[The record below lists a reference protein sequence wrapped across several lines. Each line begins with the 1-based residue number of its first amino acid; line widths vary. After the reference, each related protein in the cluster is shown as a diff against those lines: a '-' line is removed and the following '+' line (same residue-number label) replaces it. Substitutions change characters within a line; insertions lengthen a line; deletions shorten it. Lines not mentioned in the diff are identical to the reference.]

1 MTGFDSKREA
11 AQDKQNIDDGDYG
24 GIDEVMHW
32 VTIIILFLMT
42 LVFVSAVAGFVW
54 AMI

>member
-1 MTGFDSKREA
+1 MSGFKSKREA
-11 AQDKQNIDDGDYG
+11 AQDKVDDGDFG

-32 VTIIILFLMT
+32 VTIVILFLMT
-42 LVFVSAVAGFVW
+42 LVFLSAVAGFVW

>member
-1 MTGFDSKREA
+1 MY
-11 AQDKQNIDDGDYG
+11 DGDYG
-24 GIDEVMHW
+24 GIDEVMYY

-42 LVFVSAVAGFVW
+42 VVFLAAVAGFIW

>member
-11 AQDKQNIDDGDYG
+11 AQDKVDDGDFG

-32 VTIIILFLMT
+32 VTIVILFLMT
-42 LVFVSAVAGFVW
+42 LVFLSAVAGFVW
-54 AMI
+54 AML

>member
-1 MTGFDSKREA
+1 MSGFESKREA
-11 AQDKQNIDDGDYG
+11 AQDKVDDGDFG

-32 VTIIILFLMT
+32 VTIVILFLMT
-42 LVFVSAVAGFVW
+42 LVFLSAVAGFVW

>member
-1 MTGFDSKREA
+1 MTGFKSKREA
-11 AQDKQNIDDGDYG
+11 AQDRQVDDGDYG

-42 LVFVSAVAGFVW
+42 IVFLAGLAGFVW

>member
-11 AQDKQNIDDGDYG
+11 AQDKVDDGDFG

-32 VTIIILFLMT
+32 VTIVILFLMT
-42 LVFVSAVAGFVW
+42 LVFLSAVAGFMW
-54 AMI
+54 AML

>member
-11 AQDKQNIDDGDYG
+11 AQDRQVDDGDYG
-24 GIDEVMHW
+24 CIDEMMHW
-32 VTIIILFLMT
+32 VTIGILSLMT
-42 LVFVSAVAGFVW
+42 IVFLAGLAGFVW

>member
-1 MTGFDSKREA
+1 MSGFDSKREA
-11 AQDKQNIDDGDYG
+11 AQDKVDDGDFG

-32 VTIIILFLMT
+32 VTIVILFLMT
-42 LVFVSAVAGFVW
+42 LVFLSAVAGFVW